1 MCHSSVHSCVAC
13 RSCFNLLCMCCPA
26 GTFALTACGGSCKLH
41 LLTERPAADT
51 TAQAQMVLQP
61 SRATLC
67 ACGCKSKV
75 GGSRYVFADG
85 FVLPAHLQKYRS
97 HEKPNARWSGPLPGS
112 RIEVKN
118 MIWQDRFSKKLSDK
132 CQPRDN
138 ARFWMIATMLATGWR
153 LKLIFSLS
161 NGQFSLRFSHTL
173 TGKSRLA
180 LGDW

>member
-51 TAQAQMVLQP
+51 TAQAQMLLQP

-75 GGSRYVFADG
+75 SGSRYVFADG
-85 FVLPAHLQKYRS
+85 LVLSAHLQRYRS

-112 RIEVKN
+112 RIKVTN
-118 MIWQDRFSKKLSDK
+118 MIWQDIFSKKLSDK
-132 CQPRDN
+132 CRSRDN
-138 ARFWMIATMLATGWR
+138 ARFCFWMIQTIHASGW
-153 LKLIFSLS
+153 KHILIFTLGS
-161 NGQFSLRFSHTL
+161 GQFSLTL